1 MASIV
6 DIFFRFI
13 LLCVYTV
20 RVVTCLEEHSIVEW
34 ARDSNGLE
42 LLSIKDSEYVPI
54 SPHKVSNDADNSG
67 RYDTVSIASCNAPT
81 GCGLYCAYEP
91 LGRGSVPRDEVSVAK
106 IALRKDYPLGYIR
119 GHGSFVGESSGVEAH
134 VSKFGLFGGGDNGS
148 GSGSLEQLIEDNK
161 TSGGVLLVDFYA
173 TWCRPCDT
181 MKANLSIVESRY
193 KPGKLVIHKID
204 VDQNAELSASYEITA
219 LPTLLLFRR
228 GELVKR
234 VRGVV
239 DVSTLMGM
247 INEALDDAS

>member
-1 MASIV
+1 MAPIV
-6 DIFFRFI
+6 DIFSRFI
-13 LLCVYTV
+13 LLCVYAV
-20 RVVTCLEEHSIVEW
+20 RIVTCLEEHSIVEW
-34 ARDSNGLE
+34 ARDSNGIE
-42 LLSIKDSEYVPI
+42 LLSITESEYVPI
-54 SPHKVSNDADNSG
+54 SPHNVSNDGDNSSV
-67 RYDTVSIASCNAPT
+67 YDSLSIASFDAPT
-81 GCGLYCAYEP
+81 ASGLYCAYEP
-91 LGRGSVPRDEVSVAK
+91 LGIGPVSMGELSSAK
-106 IALRKDYPLGYIR
+106 LALRKGYPVGYIR
-119 GHGSFVGESSGVEAH
+119 GHGSFVGDFSGVDANI
-134 VSKFGLFGGGDNGS
+134 SRFGLFGGGGS

-181 MKANLSIVESRY
+181 MKANLSIIESRY